1 MAAKDKGKDKEKIKL
16 AVLFGGRSGE
26 HEVSII
32 SARSMMAAVDGKK
45 FEVLPIYISPEGS
58 WYFWAGF
65 MQGVA
70 RPDESEPS
78 YTPVADPQRRAF
90 LVRFD
95 GGGELEADVV
105 FPLLHGPYGEDGT
118 IQGLLELDAMPYVG
132 SGPLASALAMDKEMS
147 KDVLRANGISTVDYF
162 AVTRRHFEEE
172 PDPVTL
178 EVEQRLRYPLFVKP
192 AKLGSSIGIH
202 KVNDRDS
209 LKKALADAARYD
221 SKILCEQAANGRE
234 FECAVLGNYAPEA
247 SPVGEIVPAGEF
259 YDYKAKYVHDNAQL
273 LAPAEMDE
281 ELARRVR
288 DLALRAFNSHGCAG
302 LARVDF
308 FYLPDRDLLLV
319 NELNTMPGFTP
330 ISMYPKLW
338 DVAGLKYAKLIERL
352 VDLAFERHGELMRN
366 LIKYEDAVEI

>member
-1 MAAKDKGKDKEKIKL
+1 VSALSTKEKKVKL

-70 RPDESEPS
+70 RPDEGEPS
-78 YTPVADPQRRAF
+78 YTPVADPGRRPF
-90 LVRFD
+90 LTRLD

-118 IQGLLELDAMPYVG
+118 IQGLLELAAMPYVG
-132 SGPLASALAMDKEMS
+132 SGPLASALAMDKEVS
-147 KDVLRANGISTVDYF
+147 KNVLRANGISTVDYF
-162 AVTRRHFEEE
+162 AVARRRFEE
-172 PDPVTL
+172 DADGLTL
-178 EVEQRLRYPLFVKP
+178 EVEQRLRYPIFVKP
-192 AKLGSSIGIH
+192 ANLGSSIGIH
-202 KVNDRDS
+202 KVKDRLS
-209 LKKALADAARYD
+209 LKNALADAARYD
-221 SKILCEQAANGRE
+221 AKILCEQAVNARE
-234 FECAVLGNYAPEA
+234 FECGVLGNDRPQA
-247 SPVGEIVPAGEF
+247 SPVGEIVAAGEF
-259 YDYKAKYVHDNAQL
+259 YDYEAKYVRDDAKL
-273 LAPAEMDE
+273 LAPAEIPDE
-281 ELARRVR
+281 LNKRVQ
-288 DLALRAFNSHGCAG
+288 DLAVRAFVSHGCAG

-319 NELNTMPGFTP
+319 SEVNTMPGFTP

-338 DVAGLKYAKLIERL
+338 QVGGLSYPKLIERL
-352 VDLAFERHGELMRN
+352 VDLAFEKYADSTRN
-366 LIKYEDAVEI
+366 LLRYEDAVDVG